1 MQKPTTRTISFSR
14 HNVFEEFSSKMCG
27 VDKDDCWAS
36 KYAKTI
42 KAKNGISQY
51 LQKY

>member
-1 MQKPTTRTISFSR
+1 
-14 HNVFEEFSSKMCG
+14 MCG
-27 VDKDDCWAS
+27 VDKDDWGGS

-51 LQKY
+51 LQEY